1 MVEVPQDLPCW
12 FRRHPYL
19 KTDELEQATVGGVE
33 GERFDVAVG
42 DLPAGHSA
50 ECGSGCVDLVRF
62 SSGGRPL
69 SLFEGYKLRLTVL
82 EDVGRGR
89 CWSAWGARSPRS
101 TSTHPR
107 RRRS

>member
-1 MVEVPQDLPCW
+1 M
-12 FRRHPYL
+12 
-19 KTDELEQATVGGVE
+19 EQATGGGVE

-50 ECGSGCVDLVRF
+50 GCGSGCVDLFRF

-82 EDVGRGR
+82 EDVGEGR
-89 CWSAWGARSPRS
+89 VLAGFGSTVTKFDEHAPEAQKV
-101 TSTHPR
+101 TSTVEWR
-107 RRRS
+107 G